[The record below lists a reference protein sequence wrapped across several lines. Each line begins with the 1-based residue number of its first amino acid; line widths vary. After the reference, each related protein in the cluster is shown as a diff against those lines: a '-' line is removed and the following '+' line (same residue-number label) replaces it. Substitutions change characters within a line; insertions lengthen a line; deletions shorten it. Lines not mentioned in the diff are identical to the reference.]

1 MKKKKKTQEVKWNSG
16 VNNKSHMSYEKYIK
30 AGLENI
36 SKNLSVRTYKLAPKM
51 DYPMFERGKDLRV
64 QIYWKKESKYEF
76 IIEQLFWYQSNTN
89 KDDRVWMR
97 NHADIHLKIFYDA
110 VQRGKDE
117 YRNKNS
123 SKKKTAKTAKTAKTT
138 KKAKVGA
145 TQAAFEKM
153 KKRTK

>member
-1 MKKKKKTQEVKWNSG
+1 MKKKTKQKERVWTSG

-30 AGLENI
+30 AGLEII
-36 SKNLSVRTYKLAPKM
+36 SKNLSVRTYKLAPRM

-76 IIEQLFWYQSNTN
+76 IIEQSFWYQSNTN
-89 KDDRVWMR
+89 KDDRWWMR
-97 NHADIHLKIFYDA
+97 NHADVHLKAFHDA
-110 VQRGKDE
+110 VAKGKEE
-117 YRNKNS
+117 YRKKNS
-123 SKKKTAKTAKTAKTT
+123 SKKKTVKKAVKKNV

-153 KKRTK
+153 KKSKK